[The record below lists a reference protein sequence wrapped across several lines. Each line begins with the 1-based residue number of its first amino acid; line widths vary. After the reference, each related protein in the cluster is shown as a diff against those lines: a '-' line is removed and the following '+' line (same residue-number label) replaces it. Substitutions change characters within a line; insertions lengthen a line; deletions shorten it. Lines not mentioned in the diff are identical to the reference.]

1 MKKTIW
7 IHLSILSALLLTG
20 CKEAEEIKTPGLSL
34 QSEEIHVGPEG
45 GLFTVPFELVGAESS
60 QLRAIYEEEWLME
73 FDFSTE
79 GSVTF
84 NVAPT
89 DNRESRQAAVTII
102 VPGYGFSDVLGIV
115 QDGGHMQDLNLEI
128 LEITPNRIY
137 YNVTPYDKEM
147 TYIVML
153 RDRSTVDQYTSDQE
167 IYEADMADM
176 EALAP
181 YYGLS
186 SGKDMLNMYYLRK
199 GNTRIEPYYNLTPD
213 TEYVIYSYGITE
225 DCEMTTEIFKESFT
239 TLKNEVIDPAITITP
254 SVNGHK
260 VSVSIEPESEDI
272 YYVYEMLDKTLFN
285 DPADIMDFWQG
296 VFDEQ
301 ILKWESN
308 TWMNTE
314 EAVQQIATKG
324 SIVADYSLEPNSDFV
339 LYVLSI
345 SKYGLVNSDII
356 YEEIHTGDV
365 ARSDNIITLTAAEI
379 YNNRAVI
386 EAKTT
391 NQDIYAFVNVP
402 YSDLNGLTTDEDIL
416 NKLLS
421 GEYRI
426 TMNNRGGDTKTSF
439 FNLTPDT
446 EYITFA
452 FGYEYETATTGLFRC
467 EYRTA
472 AQ

>member
-1 MKKTIW
+1 MEKTIGFY
-7 IHLSILSALLLTG
+7 LAFLSALLITG
-20 CKEAEEIKTPGLSL
+20 CMETEQLETPGLTL
-34 QSEEIHVGPEG
+34 LSEEVNAGPEG
-45 GLFTVPFELVGAESS
+45 GMFAVQFKLHGAEYS
-60 QLRAIYEEEWLME
+60 QLRAICDADWIGQ
-73 FDFSTE
+73 FSFSAD
-79 GSVTF
+79 GSASF
-84 NVAPT
+84 NVNPT
-89 DNRESRQAAVTII
+89 ENRDKRHTTVII
-102 VPGYGFSDVLGIV
+102 TVPGFGMTDSLDIV
-115 QDGGHMQDLNLEI
+115 QSGGKIEDLTTEI
-128 LEITPNRIY
+128 LEITPNRVY

-153 RDRSTVDQYTSDQE
+153 RDKSTIDQYTSNQE

-199 GNTRIEPYYNLTPD
+199 GNTRIEHYLSLSPD
-213 TEYVIYSYGITE
+213 TEYCLYCYGITE
-225 DCEMTTEIFKESFT
+225 DCEMTTEIFKSSFT
-239 TLKNEVIDPAITITP
+239 TLENEIIDPAITITP

-260 VSVSIEPESEDI
+260 VSVSIEPKSEDI

-285 DPADIMDFWQG
+285 DPADIMNFWQG

-324 SIVADYSLEPNSDFV
+324 SIVADYSIEPNSDFV
-339 LYVLSI
+339 MYVLSI

-365 ARSDNIITLTAAEI
+365 ARSDNIITISTTEI
-379 YNNRAVI
+379 YSNRAMA
-386 EAKTT
+386 EFKTT
-391 NQDIYAFVNVP
+391 TADKYCYVNIPASDIE
-402 YSDLNGLTTDEDIL
+402 DLTTDEEIL
-416 NKLLS
+416 EKLTTSGYRLS
-421 GEYRI
+421 
-426 TMNNRGGDTKTSF
+426 MNNRGGDTKGSF

-446 EYITFA
+446 DYVIFA
-452 FGYEYETATTGLFRC
+452 FGYEYETVTTDLFRC
-467 EYRTA
+467 EYRTS